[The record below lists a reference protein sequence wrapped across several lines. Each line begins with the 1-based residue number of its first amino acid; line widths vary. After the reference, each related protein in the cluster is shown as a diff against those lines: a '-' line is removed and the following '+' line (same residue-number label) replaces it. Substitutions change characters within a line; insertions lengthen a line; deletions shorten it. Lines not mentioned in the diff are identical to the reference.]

1 MAKFKVKKG
10 DTVKILAGESKG
22 STGRIVRVIPKMNRV
37 VVEGVNMIKKHQKP
51 SATSP
56 QGGIVEMEAPLHIS
70 NVSLVDPTS
79 NEVTRVGRKM
89 DDNGNVVR
97 YAKKSGEVLS

>member
-10 DTVKILAGESKG
+10 DTVKVLAGESKG

-89 DDNGNVVR
+89 DDNCNGVR

>member
-10 DTVKILAGESKG
+10 DTVKVLAGESKG

-51 SATSP
+51 SAASP
-56 QGGIVEMEAPLHIS
+56 QGGIAEMEAPIHIS
-70 NVSLVDPTS
+70 NVALVDPST
-79 NEVTRVGRKM
+79 K
-89 DDNGNVVR
+89 VR
-97 YAKKSGEVLS
+97 AAPRCIRSASAAWLFSE